1 MDPPKKAE
9 HPAERDKHLLRIYG
23 KIPSRGNLLHH
34 QLEGRKYFD
43 SGDFALSQA
52 KKSSDIGA
60 VSTGSEHPV
69 RRDISDPSCPVPSSS
84 NVGDDANQD
93 SRTEK
98 KTGELRS
105 TTHIQQE
112 TIDQEQANRGILA

>member
-9 HPAERDKHLLRIYG
+9 QPAERDKHLLRIYG

-60 VSTGSEHPV
+60 VSTGSEHPSGEIYQTPHAPYRAPATLAMTLIKTHEP
-69 RRDISDPSCPVPSSS
+69 RR
-84 NVGDDANQD
+84 
-93 SRTEK
+93 R
-98 KTGELRS
+98 
-105 TTHIQQE
+105 
-112 TIDQEQANRGILA
+112 LAS